1 MASEDY
7 VWTGLVDIRP
17 GGVIGHSLCGPTM
30 YGKQAIRVYV
40 SDTLIALKYLDWSPI
55 VCLTYMDYIKPVC
68 IYLYN
73 F

>member
-55 VCLTYMDYIKPVC
+55 V
-68 IYLYN
+68 
-73 F
+73 